1 MKETKKIR
9 KKASSSISG
18 SDQLRKKLQEQ
29 AEFFNSGGTKDPAV
43 RIEQL
48 KKLKN
53 VIMKYEAVISEAL
66 FKDLKKSEFEAFL
79 AEIGIAYL
87 GINHA
92 VANVKKWAKPKRAST
107 PFPLLPARS
116 WTMAEPHGQVL
127 IIAPWNYP
135 FQLNIAPLIDAIAA
149 GNTAVLKPSELAPH
163 TSAVVAKIIYEAF
176 DPSYVFTVEG
186 GIEKTQFLLR
196 EKFDYIFF
204 TGGTQIG
211 KIIMEA
217 ASKNLTPLTLE
228 LGGKSPVIVDK
239 NASLTLAAKK
249 IAWGKFLNA
258 GQTCTAPDYVLAHI
272 DVKDEL
278 IKIIEYY
285 VKTFYGTDP
294 QKSQDYPRI
303 INSKHF
309 TRIKNLIK
317 NTNIIFGGIINE
329 KELYISPTVVKDVSL
344 THPVM
349 KEEIFGPV
357 LPVIG
362 FSEIDDAISIVR
374 GMSKPLALYLFTS
387 DKKIERKI
395 LLGVSSGGVMINDIS
410 VQVANHHLPFG
421 GVGLSG
427 VGAYHGK
434 SGFDTFS
441 HIKSVMKA
449 PRFIDIPL
457 RYPPYKNKNK
467 LKLLKFLFR

>member
-1 MKETKKIR
+1 MKATKKIA
-9 KKASSSISG
+9 KKSSSSISG
-18 SDQLRKKLQEQ
+18 GDQLRKKLQMQ

-43 RIEQL
+43 RIEAL

-53 VIMKYEAVISEAL
+53 VIKKYEAVISEAL
-66 FKDLKKSEFEAFL
+66 FKDLKKSKFEAFL
-79 AEIGIAYL
+79 TEIGIVYL

-92 VANVKKWAKPKRAST
+92 VVNIKKWAKPKRAST

-116 WTMAEPHGQVL
+116 WTMPEPYGQVL

-135 FQLNIAPLIDAIAA
+135 FQLIVAPLIDAIAA

-163 TSAVVAKIIYEAF
+163 TSAVVAKIINEAF

-186 GIEKTQFLLR
+186 GIEKTQFLL
-196 EKFDYIFF
+196 EQKFDYIFF
-204 TGGTQIG
+204 TGGTEIG

-217 ASKNLTPLTLE
+217 ASKNLTPVTLE
-228 LGGKSPVIVDK
+228 LGGKSPAIVCK
-239 NASLTLAAKK
+239 ESPLEMTAKK

-258 GQTCTAPDYVLAHI
+258 GQTCVAPDYVLVHI
-272 DVKDEL
+272 DIKDKL
-278 IKIIEYY
+278 IERIGYY
-285 VKTFYGTDP
+285 INLFYGENPETSP
-294 QKSQDYPRI
+294 DYSRM
-303 INSKHF
+303 INIRHF
-309 TRIKNLIK
+309 NRIKNLMNK
-317 NTNIIFGGIINE
+317 ANIAFGGTVNE
-329 KELYISPTVVKDVSL
+329 KQLYVSPTIIKDVPL
-344 THPVM
+344 NHPAM

-362 FSEIDDAISIVR
+362 FSGIDDAISIVR

-395 LLGVSSGGVMINDIS
+395 LQGISSGGVMINDIS
-410 VQVANHHLPFG
+410 VQVANHNMPFG

-427 VGAYHGK
+427 MGAYHGK
-434 SGFDTFS
+434 FGFDTFS

-457 RYPPYKNKNK
+457 RYPPYKNK